1 MYFFYGN
8 KYCADRFTFVVEAS
22 VQLEKTKSFKR
33 QVSTDSDNFVKIFQL
48 VMRAAP
54 QIEAMY
60 CSSTL
65 PIPINGMS
73 RSIPNGLVSAC
84 LAAFSTHK
92 RLVLR
97 PDDIFFPLV
106 DAIATH
112 VFQQG
117 EAMRSV
123 FVNSSPEGEK
133 KTLVVFRDEFK
144 PPNGPINE
152 NDWLNTLPEFR
163 RELLSIVHPGSVDD
177 GTHILAYTN
186 GNCYRL
192 LIMLKNLY
200 VCMYVC

>member
-1 MYFFYGN
+1 M
-8 KYCADRFTFVVEAS
+8 EAS

-84 LAAFSTHK
+84 LAAYCTHK

-177 GTHILAYTN
+177 GTL
-186 GNCYRL
+186 
-192 LIMLKNLY
+192 MY
-200 VCMYVC
+200 VCMYVNTYNKVVSIH